1 MDAVKS
7 AALLAS
13 KATSL
18 ALSVAHEACYGPS
31 NRVPLVKEQENED
44 EQDEK
49 LDCNCRELSAGEKEA
64 KAILELAKSTKL
76 QNIRNMGRQQNVR
89 MLDEDFDDFVGRTRP
104 SELQVQEPCKDRRSK
119 THGELK
125 GQGSA
130 REERK

>member
-1 MDAVKS
+1 MDAVSS
-7 AALLAS
+7 AALLAG

-18 ALSVAHEACYGPS
+18 ALSVAHEAYHGPS

-44 EQDEK
+44 EQDE

-64 KAILELAKSTKL
+64 KAILELAKSTIL
-76 QNIRNMGRQQNVR
+76 QDIHNMGRQQNVR
-89 MLDEDFDDFVGRTRP
+89 MLDEDFDGFVGRTRP

-125 GQGSA
+125 GQGLA